1 MRTYDFWMEIKKG
14 GIDQNQAFF
23 MEKYFSKSLLEL
35 ICQDKELTYSED
47 FFDIKRPFVVVNNGM
62 TDSGAYPN
70 DNKSYLFVSIPD
82 DYIERISSFISKL
95 NAESGLQ
102 QDIKAIAHEYSDIRS
117 ELEAE
122 NFKNITKNRDNDYI
136 YKDLIKTPDNQ
147 TFRERLLGGDISLLD
162 ELNEAGSFESYSHL
176 IENIRSS
183 LFKVYGV
190 VGNVFPELKDSC
202 DEIRMNI
209 FGVDI
214 SDDKG
219 YKQLLKAFRSEIGE
233 LKSKIDEINNK
244 MDKAIAK
251 YEVIF
256 SSEKQNSY
264 DMSDIQTQDVIAASQ
279 PDKSKEE
286 FVIKEESG
294 NMPEYNYNESGD
306 EPQNNISVDP
316 DDYVCRFAENIY
328 QCFTYG
334 NIGLSAENRENDI
347 MKIAESLQNNPGNA
361 KEYVETLTNIQHTG
375 NLTNEQHNY
384 IDEVALSLMAYFN
397 GALPNKSEVSEVKED
412 TSLYN
417 NTSSS
422 SETFNQF
429 PEGVYS
435 FNAASYFMAW
445 LDKLDE
451 NKLDKRIVSEL
462 SSIESIIDEFTQS
475 TAYKIVYNNNGELG
489 LYSTNNGDI
498 KYYTKGNKIAMSK
511 FLVDFN
517 NIAGNSFNQEQIRQC
532 YDKIMALESED
543 KKRSKA
549 L

>member
-1 MRTYDFWMEIKKG
+1 MRTYDFWKEIKKG

-23 MEKYFSKSLLEL
+23 MEKHFSKKLLEL
-35 ICQDKELTYSED
+35 ICWDKEITYSED
-47 FFDIKRPFVVVNNGM
+47 FFDLKRPFVVVNNGM

-70 DNKSYLFVSIPD
+70 DTKSYLFVSVPD
-82 DYIERISSFISKL
+82 EYVERIGSFISEL
-95 NAESGLQ
+95 NTESGLQ

-117 ELEAE
+117 ELEGE

-136 YKDLIKTPDNQ
+136 YQDLIKTPDNQ
-147 TFRERLLGGDISLLD
+147 AFKERLLGGDISLLD
-162 ELNEAGSFESYSHL
+162 ELEAAGSFERYSHFF
-176 IENIRSS
+176 ENVRSS

-219 YKQLLKAFRSEIGE
+219 YKQLLKAFQSEIGE
-233 LKSKIDEINNK
+233 LKNKIDEINNK
-244 MDKAIAK
+244 MDNAIAK
-251 YEVIF
+251 YEVVF
-256 SSEKQNSY
+256 SSEMQNTY
-264 DMSDIQTQDVIAASQ
+264 DVSDIQTQHMIAASL
-279 PDKSKEE
+279 PDKSEKKIVMKED
-286 FVIKEESG
+286 IG
-294 NMPEYNYNESGD
+294 NVQEYNYNESSD
-306 EPQNNISVDP
+306 EPLNNSSQDL

-334 NIGLSAENRENDI
+334 NIELLPENRENDI
-347 MKIAESLQNNPGNA
+347 MKIAESLQNNPDNA

-384 IDEVALSLMAYFN
+384 IDEVALSLTAYFN
-397 GALPNKSEVSEVKED
+397 GTLSNKPEVSIVKVD
-412 TSLYN
+412 DSLYDN
-417 NTSSS
+417 ASGTP
-422 SETFNQF
+422 ETFNQF

-451 NKLDKRIVSEL
+451 NKIDKRIVSEL

-475 TAYKIVYNNNGELG
+475 AAYKIVYKNNGELG
-489 LYSTNNGDI
+489 LYNASNGDI

-517 NIAGNSFNQEQIRQC
+517 NIAGNNFNQEQIRQC